1 MSLINRLQIWI
12 MRQWGS
18 CVRFLKPSKREAILC
33 LIAEHRLSY
42 LYGLADRI
50 VYLKAGCIERVFTAA
65 EFVGLSESERIAM
78 GLRSICFEEIS
89 IPERTFM
96 QPDPSLAVCHL
107 SVKRKKAA
115 YPP

>member
-1 MSLINRLQIWI
+1 M
-12 MRQWGS
+12 
-18 CVRFLKPSKREAILC
+18 

-78 GLRSICFEEIS
+78 GLRSACRPIRMPPIRRLRIC
-89 IPERTFM
+89 
-96 QPDPSLAVCHL
+96 
-107 SVKRKKAA
+107 
-115 YPP
+115 

>member
-1 MSLINRLQIWI
+1 M
-12 MRQWGS
+12 
-18 CVRFLKPSKREAILC
+18 

-78 GLRSICFEEIS
+78 GLRSICSEKIS

-96 QPDPSLAVCHL
+96 QPDSSLAVCHL
-107 SVKRKKAA
+107 SVKRKKQ
-115 YPP
+115 PRQLDMLPL

>member
-1 MSLINRLQIWI
+1 M
-12 MRQWGS
+12 
-18 CVRFLKPSKREAILC
+18 

-78 GLRSICFEEIS
+78 G
-89 IPERTFM
+89 
-96 QPDPSLAVCHL
+96 
-107 SVKRKKAA
+107 
-115 YPP
+115 